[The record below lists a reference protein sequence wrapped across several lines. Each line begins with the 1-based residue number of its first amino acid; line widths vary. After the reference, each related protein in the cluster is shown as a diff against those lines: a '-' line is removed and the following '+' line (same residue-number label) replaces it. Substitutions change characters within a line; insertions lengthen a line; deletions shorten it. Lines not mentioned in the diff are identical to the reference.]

1 MMYRPSELKAFLES
15 QGLRAKKGLSQNFL
29 IDGNIIQKIVK
40 TAEVSS
46 TDFVIEIGP
55 GPGALTEGLL
65 ATGAQVLAI
74 EMDPLFA
81 KALERLQTKDNR
93 LEIAQA
99 DILSFPL
106 IDFLRKHPGKKSK
119 VVANLPYHITTP
131 ILTLLL
137 PLSEHIES
145 LTLMVQKE
153 FAQRMASKKG
163 TSDYSSLSVFLQ
175 FYASVSKSFIVK
187 PSCFYP
193 APKVDSAVVHCKLH
207 PPLLPGQEE
216 GFFQLTRTAFGQRRK
231 TLRST
236 LKKVYNIQKLEQVLA
251 EAHLENARPE
261 ELSIDEFLWLYEK
274 LRYSNNSPPVPKDPS
289 MPSQA
294 PSDPKAPS

>member
-1 MMYRPSELKAFLES
+1 MSKMYRPSELKAFLKS
-15 QGLRAKKGLSQNFL
+15 QGLHAKKGLSQNFL

-46 TDFVIEIGP
+46 SDHVIEIGP
-55 GPGALTEGLL
+55 GPGALTEALL

-74 EMDPLFA
+74 EMDPQFA
-81 KALERLQTKDNR
+81 KALERLQTQDQR
-93 LEIAQA
+93 LEVAQA

-106 IDFLRKHPGKKSK
+106 VNFLRRQQGKKSK
-119 VVANLPYHITTP
+119 IVANLPYHITTP

-153 FAQRMASKKG
+153 FAQRMTSKKG
-163 TSDYSSLSVFLQ
+163 TSEYSSLSVFLQ
-175 FYASVSKSFIVK
+175 FYASVLSSFIVK

-216 GFFQLTRTAFGQRRK
+216 GFFRLTRTAFGQRRK
-231 TLRST
+231 TLRAS
-236 LKKVYNIQKLEQVLA
+236 LKKLYPTQKLEQILA
-251 EAHLENARPE
+251 EGRLENARPE
-261 ELSIDEFLWLYEK
+261 ELSLDEFIWLYEHLK
-274 LRYSNNSPPVPKDPS
+274 GDAYNNSSPRSPQDP
-289 MPSQA
+289 
-294 PSDPKAPS
+294 